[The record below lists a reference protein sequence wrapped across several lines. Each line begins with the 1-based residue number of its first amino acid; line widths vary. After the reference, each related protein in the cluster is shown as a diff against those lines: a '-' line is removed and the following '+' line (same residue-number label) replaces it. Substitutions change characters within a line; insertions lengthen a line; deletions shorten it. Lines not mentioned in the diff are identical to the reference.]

1 MATNDGSLPKGV
13 HVLRDRDGHV
23 VLDLPVTQDPLLK
36 FILVVFGMPFVL
48 IGLTL
53 FFDKGEMVGLIP
65 LTIGSLVIW
74 GGLYF
79 FMGRIELRL
88 GADSLAYTRLF
99 FRRWKTRVVSKA
111 EIEAVETQVAVR
123 TNKKPTSWYL
133 TLKVRPAAEFKARA
147 AHEPTELKT
156 VILPGHFKEPTLAW
170 LQDLLSR
177 WAKG

>member
-1 MATNDGSLPKGV
+1 MTTNEKSIPKGV
-13 HVLRDRDGHV
+13 RVLRDRDGHV

-36 FILVVFGMPFVL
+36 FILVVFGMPFVFV
-48 IGLTL
+48 GLTL
-53 FFDKGEMVGLIP
+53 LFDKGEPMGLFP
-65 LTIGSLVIW
+65 LLIGSLVIW

-88 GADSLAYTRLF
+88 GADSLAHTRLF
-99 FRRWKTRVVSKA
+99 FRRWKTRVVPKA

-147 AHEPTELKT
+147 KDEPAELKT
-156 VILPGHFKEPTLAW
+156 VILPGNFKEPTLAW
-170 LQDLLSR
+170 LRDLLAR
-177 WAKG
+177 WATG